1 MKTPILLLSAL
12 MLTAVAN
19 AQILGGFFSQKQEN
33 RKRLA
38 EQIAA
43 LQVYK
48 KYAQTGYNIV
58 STGLKTINKIKNG
71 DLGLHRDFFGAL
83 KHVNPKI
90 KKYSKVADLI
100 ALNFSALQYQK
111 QIKYWSRSEVFSSE
125 ENRYI
130 EQVLVSVLEGIS
142 LTLDEL
148 FAILSDNQLELK
160 DDERINR
167 IDKLFIEMQDQNQFI
182 RSFGDDVGTMRAN
195 RYKELHSIKHSE
207 ILNDLN

>member
-1 MKTPILLLSAL
+1 MKTSILLLFAI
-12 MLTAVAN
+12 MLTSLAN

-48 KYAQTGYNIV
+48 TYAQKGYTIV
-58 STGLKTINKIKNG
+58 STGLKTINNIKNG

-83 KHVNPKI
+83 NHVNPRI

-100 ALNFSALQYQK
+100 AMNVRTLQYQK

-125 ENRYI
+125 ENQYI
-130 EQVLVSVLEGIS
+130 QRVLVRVLEGVS
-142 LTLDEL
+142 QTVDKLL
-148 FAILSDNQLELK
+148 AILADNQLELK

-167 IDKLFIEMQDQNQFI
+167 IDKLYTEMQDQYHFI
-182 RSFGDDVGTMRAN
+182 RSFGNDVGTMSAN
-195 RYKELHSIKHSE
+195 RYKALHGIRHSE